1 METTIKLSN
10 GKIFNLLE
18 NNFTS
23 QDYKELSSVEIKKV
37 RSLQEEL
44 VMEKIIES
52 IDCSMDHPYSEEE
65 WEDYEKQVKEAE
77 ELAKKGILV
86 DYS

>member
-1 METTIKLSN
+1 ME
-10 GKIFNLLE
+10 E
-18 NNFTS
+18 
-23 QDYKELSSVEIKKV
+23 
-37 RSLQEEL
+37 
-44 VMEKIIES
+44 IIES
-52 IDCSMDHPYSEEE
+52 FDCSMNSPFSEEE